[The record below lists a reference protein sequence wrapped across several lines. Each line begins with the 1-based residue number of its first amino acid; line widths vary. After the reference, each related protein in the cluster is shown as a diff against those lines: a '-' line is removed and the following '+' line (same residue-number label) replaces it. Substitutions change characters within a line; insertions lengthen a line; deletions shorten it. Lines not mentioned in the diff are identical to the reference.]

1 MGGMLSSEVCL
12 WGGRLKLSRFTIIA
26 GTAIALTA
34 GAVSLYNRVT
44 SDIDTQSSAQIV
56 DKAFEELAASRDLTA
71 SVKDVQFDIVQ
82 VQQWLTD
89 VSATRGLDG
98 LNDGPQL
105 AEEYAQKFSED
116 AGKAKAIA
124 LQLGQQVIA
133 DSLDQVV
140 SAFPTYYDTGKRMAA
155 AYVAEGPAGGNKLMA
170 EFDASAQTLAD
181 ATKAMNDGADW
192 FGTYAVLDGEARRDA
207 LHQSEYWRG
216 VIEAVT
222 YTALVLAI
230 FGMTAFVAG
239 YVLRRLREI
248 SGKIKQIS
256 NGDYSVE
263 VYGSRTWDELKDI
276 AAAAEM
282 FKQSGIR
289 MKGMTEADRAGSE
302 ARALERRRMMAELQG
317 EFGRVVDA
325 ALEGD
330 FSRRVNTTF
339 DDHELNKLGE
349 SVNNLVGEV
358 ERGLGETG
366 EVLTALAATDLTHRV
381 EGQYAGAFAKLK
393 DDTNAVAER
402 LTEIVGDLRN
412 ASGTLKLA
420 TGEILSGINDLSERT
435 TKQAATIEETSAA
448 MEQLA
453 QTVTDNLK
461 RTEAASANAVSV
473 SQAANDGGDVMQKAT
488 LAMERITESSGKISN
503 IIGMIDDIAFQT
515 NLLALNASVEAAR
528 AGEAGKGFAVVAV
541 EVRRLA
547 QSAAQGSAEVKV
559 LIEQSANE
567 VKSGSR
573 LVADASSKLQVMLEH
588 ARTNLELLEGIAQEG
603 RSQASSI
610 NEVNVAVRQLDEMT
624 QHNAALVEQT
634 NAAIEQTEGQANEL
648 DRVVAVF
655 TVDERDSSHPPKAR
669 PSAGHKV
676 KRAYLSQGNAAI
688 SADWNE
694 F

>member
-1 MGGMLSSEVCL
+1 V
-12 WGGRLKLSRFTIIA
+12 
-26 GTAIALTA
+26 IALTA
-34 GAVSLYNRVT
+34 GAVAIYNRAT

-105 AEEYAQKFSED
+105 AEQYAQKFSED
-116 AGKAKAIA
+116 VAKARAIA
-124 LQLGQQVIA
+124 LQHGQQVIA
-133 DSLDQVV
+133 EALDQVV
-140 SAFPTYYDTGKRMAA
+140 SAFPSYYETGKKMAA
-155 AYVAEGPAGGNKLMA
+155 AYIAEGPAGGNKLMA

-192 FGTYAVLDGEARRDA
+192 FGTYAVLDGEARREA
-207 LHQSEYWRG
+207 LHQSEYWRS

-222 YTALVLAI
+222 YSALVLAI

-239 YVLRRLREI
+239 YVLRRLRDI
-248 SGKIKQIS
+248 SAKIKQIS

-263 VYGSRTWDELKDI
+263 VYGSRTWEELKDI

-289 MKGMTEADRAGSE
+289 MQGMTEADRAGSE
-302 ARALERRRMMAELQG
+302 ARALERRAMMAELQR
-317 EFGRVVDA
+317 EFGTVVDA
-325 ALEGD
+325 ALAGD
-330 FSRRVNTTF
+330 FSRRVKTAF
-339 DDHELNKLGE
+339 ADPELNKLGE
-349 SVNNLVGEV
+349 SVNNMVGEV

-366 EVLTALAATDLTHRV
+366 EVLTALAATDLTQRI
-381 EGQYAGAFAKLK
+381 EGQYSGAFAKLK

-402 LTEIVGDLRN
+402 LTEIVGNLRN

-453 QTVTDNLK
+453 QTVTDNVK
-461 RTEAASANAVSV
+461 RAEAASENAVSV
-473 SQAANDGGDVMQKAT
+473 SDAANEGGAVMQQAT
-488 LAMERITESSGKISN
+488 LAMERITSSSGKISN

-655 TVDERDSSHPPKAR
+655 TVDERDSSHPLKAR
-669 PSAGHKV
+669 PSAGPKV

-688 SADWNE
+688 SADWND

>member
-1 MGGMLSSEVCL
+1 MFKLEHAF
-12 WGGRLKLSRFTIIA
+12 WGERVKLSRFTIIA
-26 GTAIALTA
+26 GTVIALTA
-34 GAVSLYNRVT
+34 GGVAIYNRVT
-44 SDIDTQSSAQIV
+44 SDIDTQSSASIV

-89 VSATRGLDG
+89 ISATRGLDG

-105 AEEYAQKFSED
+105 AEEFAQKFYED
-116 AGKAKAIA
+116 AGKARTIA
-124 LQLGQQVIA
+124 LQQGQQVIA
-133 DSLDQVV
+133 EALDQVV
-140 SAFPTYYDTGKRMAA
+140 AAFPAYYETGKRMAA

-170 EFDASAQTLAD
+170 EFDASAQALAD

-192 FGTYAVLDGEARRDA
+192 FGTFAVLDGNARRDA

-216 VIEAVT
+216 VVEAAT

-230 FGMTAFVAG
+230 FGMTAFIAG
-239 YVLRRLREI
+239 YVLRRLRAI
-248 SGKIKQIS
+248 STKIKLIS
-256 NGDYSVE
+256 DGDYSVE

-289 MKGMTEADRAGSE
+289 MQEMTEADRAGSE
-302 ARALERRRMMAELQG
+302 ARGLERRSMMAELQR
-317 EFGRVVDA
+317 EFGSVVDA
-325 ALEGD
+325 ALAGD
-330 FSRRVNTTF
+330 FSRRVKTAF
-339 DDHELNKLGE
+339 ADAELNKLGE

-366 EVLTALAATDLTHRV
+366 EVLTALANTDLTHRI
-381 EGQYAGAFAKLK
+381 EGQYSGAFAKLK

-402 LTEIVGDLRN
+402 LTEIVGNLRD

-453 QTVTDNLK
+453 QTVTDNVA
-461 RTEAASANAVSV
+461 RAEAASANAVSV
-473 SQAANDGGDVMQKAT
+473 SNAANEGGAVMEQAT
-488 LAMERITESSGKISN
+488 LAMERITTSSGKISN

-547 QSAAQGSAEVKV
+547 QSAAQASAEVKV
-559 LIEQSANE
+559 LIEQSGNE
-567 VKSGSR
+567 VKGGSK
-573 LVADASSKLQVMLEH
+573 LVADASAKLHGMLEH
-588 ARTNLELLEGIAQEG
+588 ARTNLELLQGIAQEG

-610 NEVNVAVRQLDEMT
+610 SEVNVAVRQLDEMT

-634 NAAIEQTEGQANEL
+634 NAAIEQTEGQASEL

-655 TVDERDSSHPPKAR
+655 TVTDRQGSRPVDARPAATAGPKA
-669 PSAGHKV
+669 A

>member
-1 MGGMLSSEVCL
+1 VV
-12 WGGRLKLSRFTIIA
+12 A
-26 GTAIALTA
+26 
-34 GAVSLYNRVT
+34 LYNGVT
-44 SDIDTQSSAQIV
+44 SDIDSHSSAQIV

-89 VSATRGLDG
+89 ISATRGLDG

-105 AEEYAQKFSED
+105 AEEFAQKFFED
-116 AGKAKAIA
+116 ADKAKTIA
-124 LQLGQQVIA
+124 LQQNQQVIA
-133 DSLDQVV
+133 EALDQVV
-140 SAFPTYYDTGKRMAA
+140 EAFPTYYETGKRMAA

-192 FGTYAVLDGEARRDA
+192 FGTYAVLDGNARRDA

-216 VIEAVT
+216 VVEAAT
-222 YTALVLAI
+222 YAALVVAI
-230 FGMTAFVAG
+230 GGMTAFIAG
-239 YVLRRLREI
+239 YVLRRLRAI
-248 SGKIKQIS
+248 STKIKQIS
-256 NGDYSVE
+256 DGDYSVE
-263 VYGSRTWDELKDI
+263 VYGSRTWEELKDI

-289 MKGMTEADRAGSE
+289 MRDMTEADRVGSE
-302 ARALERRRMMAELQG
+302 ARGLERRRMMAELQR
-317 EFGRVVDA
+317 EFGSVVDA
-325 ALEGD
+325 ALAGD
-330 FSRRVNTTF
+330 FSRRVNTAF
-339 DDHELNKLGE
+339 ADAELNTLGE

-366 EVLTALAATDLTHRV
+366 EVLTALANTDLTHRI
-381 EGQYAGAFAKLK
+381 EGQYSGAFAKLK
-393 DDTNAVAER
+393 ADTNAVADR
-402 LTEIVGDLRN
+402 LTEIVGNLRN

-453 QTVTDNLK
+453 QTVTDNVT
-461 RTEAASANAVSV
+461 RAEAASANAVSV
-473 SQAANDGGDVMQKAT
+473 SDAANEGGAVMQQAT
-488 LAMERITESSGKISN
+488 LAMERITSSSGKISN

-547 QSAAQGSAEVKV
+547 QSAAQASAEVKV
-559 LIEQSANE
+559 LIEQSGNE
-567 VKSGSR
+567 VRGGSK
-573 LVADASSKLQVMLEH
+573 LVADASAKLHGMLEH
-588 ARTNLELLEGIAQEG
+588 ARTNLELLQGIAQEG

-610 NEVNVAVRQLDEMT
+610 SEVNVAVRQLDEMT

-634 NAAIEQTEGQANEL
+634 NAAIEQTEGQATEL

-655 TVDERDSSHPPKAR
+655 TVTERHSRPIEAR
-669 PSAGHKV
+669 PAAGGRKAGN
-676 KRAYLSQGNAAI
+676 RAYLSQGNAAI
-688 SADWNE
+688 STDWNE